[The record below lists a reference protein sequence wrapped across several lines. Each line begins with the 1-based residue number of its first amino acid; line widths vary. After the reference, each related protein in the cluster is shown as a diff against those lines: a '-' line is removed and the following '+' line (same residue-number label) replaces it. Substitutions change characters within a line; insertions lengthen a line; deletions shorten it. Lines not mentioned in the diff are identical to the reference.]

1 MINALVFKEK
11 EMILSCGT
19 FSKNKPRIKKQ
30 VSLAYPKSSYANG
43 DILDRNALADVIV
56 AALKKE
62 KMKGVEL
69 LMGIQHPQINIVEI
83 SVPYVKGKIMQAVNV
98 KLSERFIGITDENY
112 IAYKISK
119 IEGNMCYGMASI
131 VPHKLLQEYYALSM
145 KVGLPLKA
153 IDYIGNI
160 FYKTMHLENT
170 ELANEAFIIAETDAN
185 EVYAHLY
192 HEGVLKSTRNE
203 NGNQILVQDE
213 PLTDDFVFQNRLSFT
228 EEDIEEI
235 SELYK
240 KVKQGV
246 EDMYAVRSTLEIFF
260 YRYNDSVTQDGEAN
274 HVSRSDEKDEQ
285 KISNETETAL
295 KQIDGSLIDI
305 RNLCNVSLDFDE
317 KQQKNTQRN
326 FQKLKVS
333 LQKLHAEFKGVEQ
346 VQTSFLKGMQEI
358 LASVLMNVQQI
369 TEIFDRY
376 VLNTVDQKK
385 MDRRNLMQNIC
396 KVANHIIVMADMSQ
410 NYPEIATVYIEGM
423 ILDKNEKTLIEQNLG
438 KYYPIKVKNYE
449 NAISDVSYP
458 YLGIYYN
465 DFNYFKDL
473 DLAVNMEKNDKINRS
488 KYDNIILG
496 IGGVMIFGVICIFG
510 LWGYNQYD
518 TYRLNADIV
527 KNNQY
532 INQNKGIND
541 IVSKEK
547 KLRDNVDEVEQ
558 FQDYFAAANIDME
571 TIYDQ
576 LENIAGSKIEITQ
589 ISIDPNFV
597 VTINIKAKTL
607 DSISAFMEDLTENK
621 YQAASYDS
629 VVLNDGKYEVSAH
642 FQYSPQ

>member
-19 FSKNKPRIKKQ
+19 YSKNKPRIKKQ
-30 VSLAYPKSSYANG
+30 ITLTYPKNSYANG

-69 LMGIQHPQINIVEI
+69 LIGIQHPQINIVEI

-98 KLSERFIGITDENY
+98 KLSERFIGITNENY
-112 IAYKISK
+112 ISYKISK

-160 FYKTMHLENT
+160 FYKTIHLENAG
-170 ELANEAFIIAETDAN
+170 LAKEAFIVVETDAS

-213 PLTDDFVFQNRLSFT
+213 PMTDDFVFQNRLSFT
-228 EEDIEEI
+228 EEDIEEVN
-235 SELYK
+235 ELYK

-260 YRYNDSVTQDGEAN
+260 YRYNDANEVTADVKN
-274 HVSRSDEKDEQ
+274 EQ
-285 KISNETETAL
+285 TISNETEAAL

-333 LQKLHAEFKGVEQ
+333 LQKLNAEFKGVEQ

-358 LASVLMNVQQI
+358 LASVLMDVQQI

-376 VLNTVDQKK
+376 VLNNVDQKK
-385 MDRRNLMQNIC
+385 MDRRNLMQNVC
-396 KVANHIIVMADMSQ
+396 KVVNHIIVMADMSQ
-410 NYPEIATVYIEGM
+410 NYPEIPTVYVEGM
-423 ILDKNEKTLIEQNLG
+423 ILDKNEKTLIEQNLSR
-438 KYYPIKVKNYE
+438 YYAIHVKNYE
-449 NAISDVSYP
+449 NTIGDVSYP

-465 DFNYFKDL
+465 DYSYFKDL
-473 DLAVNMEKNDKINRS
+473 DLALNMEKNDKINRT

-496 IGGVMIFGVICIFG
+496 IGGIMVFGVICVFG

-518 TYRLNADIV
+518 IYRLNSDIV

-532 INQNKGIND
+532 ININKSIND
-541 IVSKEK
+541 VVSQEK
-547 KLRDNVDEVEQ
+547 TLQDSVNEVGQ
-558 FQDYFAAANIDME
+558 FQDYFTLANVNME
-571 TIYDQ
+571 TVYDQ
-576 LENIAGSKIEITQ
+576 LKSIGGDKVEVVQ
-589 ISIDPNFV
+589 LSIDPNFV
-597 VTINIKAKTL
+597 VSMSLKAKTL
-607 DSISAFMEDLTENK
+607 ENVSAFLEQLTVKK
-621 YQAASYDS
+621 YQSVSYDA
-629 VVLNDGKYEVSAH
+629 VVSNNGKYEVSAH